1 MAILRELSKHVR
13 SIGQKLTADNMHNFG
28 QKAMNTAHVIGR
40 KVSNTLHKIEN
51 IGNKAIPIVST
62 IASMA
67 GYPELGG
74 ALASASNGLKRITN
88 ARQYVDTVRNM
99 LHAQ

>member
-1 MAILRELSKHVR
+1 MPILRDLSQHIR
-13 SIGQKLTADNMHNFG
+13 SIGQKMTASNIHNFG
-28 QKAMNTAHVIGR
+28 QKAMNTAHTIGR
-40 KVSNTLHKIEN
+40 KVSNTLQKIED

-74 ALASASNGLKRITN
+74 ALSSASNGLKRIAN
-88 ARQYVDTVRNM
+88 ARQNVDTVRNM
-99 LHAQ
+99 IHQ